1 MLQGLLGE
9 ALAFLELIAEATE
22 GHDRGVCP
30 VIEGFHV
37 VRLLKGVWVKAVNLL
52 AGKVGALADPGIVAD
67 RVSPGGA
74 VGQLAQGVG
83 GLHQEAADIVVVRHV
98 KRRPR

>member
-9 ALAFLELIAEATE
+9 ALAFLELIAKATE

-30 VIEGFHV
+30 VIVGLHV
-37 VRLLKGVWVKAVNLL
+37 VGLGEGVGVEAVNLL
-52 AGKVGALADPGIVAD
+52 ACEVGALADPGVVAD
-67 RVSPGGA
+67 RVGPGGA

-83 GLHQEAADIVVVRHV
+83 GLHQEASDIVVVRHV
-98 KRRPR
+98 RR

>member
-9 ALAFLELIAEATE
+9 ALAFLKLIAEAAE
-22 GHDRGVCP
+22 GHDRGMGP
-30 VIEGFHV
+30 VIEGFDV
-37 VRLLKGVWVKAVNLL
+37 IGLFKGVGVKAVNLL
-52 AGKVGALADPGIVAD
+52 AGEVGALADPGVVAD
-67 RVSPGGA
+67 RVGPGGA

-98 KRRPR
+98 KR

>member
-9 ALAFLELIAEATE
+9 ALTFLELIAEAAE

-30 VIEGFHV
+30 VV
-37 VRLLKGVWVKAVNLL
+37 VGLDVVGLLKGVGVEAVNLL
-52 AGKVGALADPGIVAD
+52 AGEVGALANPGVVAD
-67 RVSPGGA
+67 RVGPGGP

-83 GLHQEAADIVVVRHV
+83 GLHQEAADIVVVCHV